1 MVSYPGMETDQDI
14 VNAVLANRPGAFA
27 RLLGRYQRMVWH
39 MIVRMVHHP
48 DDADELAQETFLQV
62 HRTLAQF
69 RFESALSTWIGQIAF
84 SVARRFLARKRLPID
99 SGPTDDD
106 SDPLDQ
112 LADDIDLEQGFV
124 DAELFQHVARAL
136 DGLSPLSRTV
146 LTLFHLEEVPI
157 EDIARI
163 TDTPVGTVKSH
174 LFRGRARLRA
184 ELQDKAG
191 VIA

>member
-1 MVSYPGMETDQDI
+1 METDQDI

-39 MIVRMVHHP
+39 IIVRMVHHP

-69 RFESALSTWIGQIAF
+69 RFESALSTWIGQVAF
-84 SVARRFLARKRLPID
+84 SIARRFLARKRLPID
-99 SGPTDDD
+99 AAPGGDDD
-106 SDPLDQ
+106 DPLDQ
-112 LADDIDLEQGFV
+112 LADDIDLEQAFS

-136 DGLSPLSRTV
+136 DGLSPLHRTV
-146 LTLFHLEEVPI
+146 LTLFHLDEVPI

-163 TDTPVGTVKSH
+163 TDTPVGTVKSC

-191 VIA
+191 VTA